1 MVTRVRNESGK
12 GRLGC
17 LVWLLIAAAVGYY
30 GYGIGGHYI
39 DYYRML
45 DEMQTQAEF
54 APSLEDGVIKRR
66 LVSKAEALDL
76 PEDAKRITIRRL
88 SSPREIVIS
97 ASWQVVLEVPFY
109 TRTVTF
115 HPVARAPL

>member
-1 MVTRVRNESGK
+1 MVTLTRDESGK

-30 GYGIGGHYI
+30 GHGIGGEYI
-39 DYYRML
+39 AYYRML
-45 DEMQTQAEF
+45 DEMRTQAQF

-66 LVSKAEALDL
+66 LISKAEALDL

-88 SSPREIVIS
+88 ANPREIVIS
-97 ASWQVVLEVPFY
+97 CSWQVVLEVPFY
-109 TRTVTF
+109 TRAVTL